1 MDLSN
6 TGLSHGR
13 LWFKSHMK
21 PLVSVEFSL
30 FYFVDLVWFRKRSW
44 LILNRPFAFLVIT
57 RGGSKGKQ
65 QGNKHLLITAQCT
78 HCDSIFTTAG
88 EPLVI
93 T

>member
-21 PLVSVEFSL
+21 PKVNVEFSF
-30 FYFVDLVWFRKRSW
+30 FYSVDLVWFRKRSW

-57 RGGSKGKQ
+57 REQ
-65 QGNKHLLITAQCT
+65 QGQAARQQALTNHSTV
-78 HCDSIFTTAG
+78 H
-88 EPLVI
+88 PL
-93 T
+93 